1 MKNLFKISLLAT
13 TVALSAHAGNVYVQG
28 DLGYSQF
35 TIDDFPGHQNTF
47 NQRISLG
54 YDFDNPFRL
63 AVDYTHFR
71 KIHKSAHDE
80 NISSESSVKLSSV
93 GVTGLYDFNINDI
106 NAKLVPYI
114 GIRLSH
120 NNINATVSRTTRQS
134 FNYLNKYRDNYV
146 GFGALGGAQYKINER
161 ISLNGNIEYN
171 RFSRDLELNEV
182 GAKLGIRVN
191 F

>member
-80 NISSESSVKLSSV
+80 NISAEGSVKLSSV

-134 FNYLNKYRDNYV
+134 FNYLKYRDNYV

-182 GAKLGIRVN
+182 GARLGVRVN

>member
-1 MKNLFKISLLAT
+1 M
-13 TVALSAHAGNVYVQG
+13 
-28 DLGYSQF
+28 
-35 TIDDFPGHQNTF
+35 
-47 NQRISLG
+47 
-54 YDFDNPFRL
+54 
-63 AVDYTHFR
+63 
-71 KIHKSAHDE
+71 
-80 NISSESSVKLSSV
+80 SSV
-93 GVTGLYDFNINDI
+93 GVAGLYDFNINDI

-134 FNYLNKYRDNYV
+134 FNYLQYRDNYV

-182 GAKLGIRVN
+182 GARLGVRVN

>member
-13 TVALSAHAGNVYVQG
+13 TFALSAHAGNVYVQG
-28 DLGYSQF
+28 NLGYSQF

-71 KIHKSAHDE
+71 KIHESAHDE
-80 NISSESSVKLSSV
+80 NISLDGSVKLSSV
-93 GVTGLYDFNINDI
+93 GVAGLYDFNINDI

-120 NNINATVSRTTRQS
+120 NNVNATVSRTTRQS
-134 FNYLNKYRDNYV
+134 FNYLKYRDNYV
-146 GFGALGGAQYKINER
+146 GFGALSGAQYKINER

-182 GAKLGIRVN
+182 GARLGVRVN